1 MKLKKLFAAAAAS
14 IIAVS
19 SMATAAF
26 AEDSTTIKLI
36 ILLSGD
42 GSKYY
47 SEDVAITG
55 SGTYT
60 FTAQCEGEDPAIGSI
75 YLKEIGDDTPA
86 PVPDS
91 LKDMVFTIDSFK
103 VNDTEVALDTNQFA
117 AVVDGGYVDVCFV
130 NTWNAAS
137 THTDQFVDG
146 KFVDM
151 PLQSVSVTITVSKT
165 GAAALKEE
173 TAGETT
179 TETETDAG
187 TTETTPAPATGATAA
202 VALVGFAVASAVTV
216 VTKRK

>member
-91 LKDMVFTIDSFK
+91 FK

-137 THTDQFVDG
+137 THTDQFVGG

-151 PLQSVSVTITVSKT
+151 PLQSVSVTITVSET
-165 GAAALKEE
+165 GASALKEE

-187 TTETTPAPATGATAA
+187 TTETTPAPETGATAVVALAGLA
-202 VALVGFAVASAVTV
+202 VAGAAVVAS
-216 VTKRK
+216 KRK

>member
-137 THTDQFVDG
+137 THTDQFVGG

-202 VALVGFAVASAVTV
+202 VALVVFAVASAVTV

>member
-137 THTDQFVDG
+137 THTDQFVGG

-151 PLQSVSVTITVSKT
+151 PLQSVSVTITVSET

-187 TTETTPAPATGATAA
+187 TTETTPAPETGATAVVALAGLA
-202 VALVGFAVASAVTV
+202 VAGAAVVAS
-216 VTKRK
+216 KRK